1 VVNTILQE
9 AAQVPDVNIFFGPDT
24 CMGENLVQT
33 FEHLASLSDAEIAAI
48 HSGHTKATIQS
59 LLTRFNYYKQG
70 ICVVHHMFDESV
82 TSRLQRDHM
91 DAHLTAHFEVPG
103 VMFDLS
109 LEAQAQ
115 NRGKVGSTSD
125 ILNYIVEEVQA
136 TAATHPTKP
145 VTLPFVLG
153 TEAGMITGIVAKVQ
167 HVLQE
172 LDSKHVEAEI
182 IFPVAD
188 SAISVVSADPTN
200 TGADLGI
207 VPGVTAG
214 EGCSA
219 GGGCATCPYMKMN
232 NLDSLL
238 RVVELAAY

>member
-1 VVNTILQE
+1 
-9 AAQVPDVNIFFGPDT
+9 
-24 CMGENLVQT
+24 
-33 FEHLASLSDAEIAAI
+33 
-48 HSGHTKATIQS
+48 
-59 LLTRFNYYKQG
+59 
-70 ICVVHHMFDESV
+70 MFDESV

-125 ILNYIVEEVQA
+125 ILNYIVDEVQA

-238 RVVELAAY
+238 RVVELAAYEAPTLELAPYLIQNKGSVRETQTGVIPINHMRMFQREGAFPTDLVTDITTRNQPTSQ